1 MNKDRL
7 MMALGRVVLNDD
19 VKMGDAITGTM
30 QMSVFV
36 ALEAGVSKELFMEMA
51 EDIWDKGVMAMD
63 KVQSEAILEA

>member
-7 MMALGRVVLNDD
+7 RMALGRVVLSDD

-36 ALEAGVSKELFMEMA
+36 ALEGGVSRELFMKVVE
-51 EDIWDKGVMAMD
+51 ETWDLGVQAMD
-63 KVQSEAILEA
+63 KIANETTMEA